1 MSLIPELANLPEIS
15 FIDDHTQA
23 QIVDEVFA
31 DYAAYMQQAGQDASL
46 PGADPR
52 RLILLSMADIWHQLF
67 QAVDAAGK
75 ANFLRYAAGDYLDHL
90 GAFKRL
96 TRNPAARAQV
106 TMQFSLTSARQSATG
121 VPAGTRVSDAGENY
135 FATDEYFEIPAGQTS
150 GTVTATAV
158 TAGTAANGLPA
169 GAVNILVDQTP
180 YVAAVVN
187 TDASS
192 GGTEIES
199 DESFTRRIYLA
210 PYSWSAAG
218 PIGAYEWWA
227 RQSRADIADVVAW
240 SPEPMHVQIVF
251 TVGDNALPDE
261 GDCTQ
266 MEQYLSDETIRP
278 TGDRVQAVAPEETA
292 YNIVLS
298 YYISRADSAK
308 AGSIQQAVTAAIAD
322 YVAWQRKIGRDIIPS
337 ELIHRI
343 MEAGARRVA
352 LTEPAYTIVGATQIA
367 KCAAQTIT
375 YGGLE
380 DD

>member
-15 FIDDHTQA
+15 FIDDRTQA

-31 DYAAYMQQAGQDASL
+31 DYATYMQQAGQDASL
-46 PGADPR
+46 PDADPR
-52 RLILLSMADIWHQLF
+52 RLILLSMAGIWHQLF

-75 ANFLRYAAGDYLDHL
+75 ANFLRYAEGDYLDHL
-90 GAFKRL
+90 GAFKHL
-96 TRNPAARAQV
+96 ARNPAARAQV

-169 GAVNILVDQTP
+169 GAVDILVDQTP
-180 YVAAVVN
+180 YIAAVVSV
-187 TDASS
+187 DASS
-192 GGTEIES
+192 GGTEIEA

-218 PIGAYEWWA
+218 PVGAYEWWA

-261 GDCTQ
+261 GDCAQ

-278 TGDRVQAVAPEETA
+278 TGDRVEAVAPEETA
-292 YNIVLS
+292 YNIALS
-298 YYISRADSAK
+298 YYINRADSAK

-352 LTEPAYTIVGATQIA
+352 LMEPAYTIVGATQIA